1 MDRVGCATRK
11 VSLRV
16 AQVMWSGGCWRG
28 VLLRHLL
35 GGSVFYT
42 KGMDIFRNFVRYE
55 KDTGNIQTVE

>member
-28 VLLRHLL
+28 VLLRHWL
-35 GGSVFYT
+35 GGRGSVTEY
-42 KGMDIFRNFVRYE
+42 GE
-55 KDTGNIQTVE
+55 AGNVCIRAIYLQTLW